1 MLLSVSDMI
10 FAIPVSGQHLYIK
23 ENSPPNSFV
32 KQLEAEDDDLAPN
45 AGPFKFRLLP
55 GGHAGLLTLDPDSG
69 ILRTSS
75 TIDREA
81 VGPVLKAEVEVKDH
95 GGDPVTSLT
104 ARHEIEVEVVDE
116 NDSPSQV
123 TPSP

>member
-1 MLLSVSDMI
+1 M
-10 FAIPVSGQHLYIK
+10 
-23 ENSPPNSFV
+23 
-32 KQLEAEDDDLAPN
+32 
-45 AGPFKFRLLP
+45 
-55 GGHAGLLTLDPDSG
+55 
-69 ILRTSS
+69 
-75 TIDREA
+75 
-81 VGPVLKAEVEVKDH
+81 GPVLKAEVEVKDH